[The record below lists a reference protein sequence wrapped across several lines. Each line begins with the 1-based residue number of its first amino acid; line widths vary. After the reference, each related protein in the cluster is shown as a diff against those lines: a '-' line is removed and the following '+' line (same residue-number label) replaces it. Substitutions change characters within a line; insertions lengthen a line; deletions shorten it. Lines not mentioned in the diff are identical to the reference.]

1 MKNRNSKSSGIFRIF
16 TANIG
21 TIIFSAFLIYILLS
35 IALFLSAPHTTSY
48 QVTAGPL
55 AKNQTYTGLV
65 LREETVISAQAPG
78 RVTYYAAES
87 TRVRKKGPVYSV
99 HAGVLDENDFTQSG
113 SLRGSGPEIRS
124 LLGGFDPL
132 DFVEIYALKSRLEYA
147 LVASAADGSGLQAD
161 TMTNAAGDVIV
172 QAPADGIVSY
182 IIDDYEDF
190 DVSQLGRNTF
200 TERREKTKEV
210 RPGDSVITD
219 QKIYKLVTSEA
230 WSVLI
235 PLTAKQVVHLEARTK
250 VRVKFLKDGMTQAAD
265 FSVHS
270 ASDGSFYGR
279 LNFSSGML
287 RYLGDRFLRVELV
300 TNTETGLKVPLT
312 SLATR
317 KFLEIPESFMTKR
330 DDDNALGLMKV
341 LPDENGNDVLKFYKA
356 SVCGFANGIYYIDN
370 ENFALGD
377 RIAEPGTGGQRMILS
392 QTGSLEGV
400 YSINKG
406 YAIFRRVEILDKN
419 EDYCIVKKG
428 TRYGIAQFDFI
439 VLDASGVSDNEITA
453 T

>member
-1 MKNRNSKSSGIFRIF
+1 MKNRNSKSSGIFRVI

-21 TIIFSAFLIYILLS
+21 TIIFSAFFIYIILS
-35 IALFLSAPHTTSY
+35 IALFLAAAHTTSY

-65 LREETVISAQAPG
+65 LREETVIAADAPG
-78 RVTYYAAES
+78 MVTYYASES

-99 HAGVLDENDFTQSG
+99 HAGVQDMNEYVRHG
-113 SLRGSGPEIRS
+113 SLRSSGPEIRS
-124 LLGGFDPL
+124 LLGGFDPQ

-147 LVASAADGSGLQAD
+147 LIASAADGSGLLINN
-161 TMTNAAGDVIV
+161 MTNAAGDPVK

-182 IIDDYEDF
+182 IIDGYEDF
-190 DVSQLGRNTF
+190 DVAELGRSTF
-200 TERREKTKEV
+200 TERRERTEEV
-210 RPGDSVITD
+210 RPGDSVTTG
-219 QKIYKLVTSEA
+219 QSIYKLVTSES
-230 WSVLI
+230 WRILI
-235 PLTAKQVVHLEARTK
+235 PLTAKQVVNLEARTR

-265 FSVHS
+265 FSVIS
-270 ASDGSFYGR
+270 ANDGSFYGQ
-279 LNFSSGML
+279 LHFSSGML
-287 RYLGDRFLRVELV
+287 RYLGDRFLRIELV

-312 SLATR
+312 SLTKR
-317 KFLEIPESFMTKR
+317 KFLEIPESYMTKR
-330 DDDNALGLMKV
+330 DDDNALGIMKV
-341 LPDENGNDVLKFYKA
+341 LPDENGRDTLKFFKA
-356 SVCGFANGIYYIDN
+356 SVCGYANGIYYIDM

-377 RIAEPGTGGQRMILS
+377 RIAEPKTDGQKMILS
-392 QTGSLEGV
+392 RTGSLDGV

-439 VLDASGVSDNEITA
+439 VLDASGIRENEITA